1 MEMQMQ
7 LDDLIDKIVEEWLIE
22 DVENDIDLLI
32 EDKWIKKDEEK

>member
-1 MEMQMQ
+1 MQ
-7 LDDLIDKIVEEWLIE
+7 LDDLIDKIVEQWLIE

>member
-1 MEMQMQ
+1 MQ

-22 DVENDIDLLI
+22 DVENDIDLFI

>member
-1 MEMQMQ
+1 MQ